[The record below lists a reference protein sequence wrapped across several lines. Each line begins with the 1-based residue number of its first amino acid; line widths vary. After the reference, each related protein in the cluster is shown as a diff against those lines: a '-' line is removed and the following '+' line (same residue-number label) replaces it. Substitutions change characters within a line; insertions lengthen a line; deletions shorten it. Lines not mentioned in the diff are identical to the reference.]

1 MKLKKL
7 FAGVVAVAMMAT
19 MAMPSFAA
27 TGASSQAQTP
37 ANVAVSLKK
46 TYSLVGVGNSPAE
59 TFSFTAEYLG
69 GEKGATD
76 PGKVPVIGDAAYL
89 AGGAATQNN
98 TKDITVD
105 FSSVNYRTVGIYNY
119 KITETNKHTAG
130 VTYAPAIGMKVTVGN
145 ASDNDNDTTVE
156 VKSVSF
162 WTLKEDGKT
171 FDEKINGDDAF
182 ENTYTANTLTMT
194 KTVKGDMGDKEND
207 YFTYTLKLTGA
218 AGVTYPDSYEV
229 KGGTKTD
236 NPKSVTVK
244 AGEETTYTF
253 KLKHGDSIYIENLPK
268 DITWS
273 VEETPAEGYTAYT
286 EYGVLNKTQ
295 GTSYNGTT
303 NGQEITAAFTN
314 VKDGEIDTGVILDN
328 APYILMLAV
337 VAGAAMTLVIK
348 KRREE
353 E

>member
-37 ANVAVSLKK
+37 ADGVVSLKK
-46 TYSLVGVGNSPAE
+46 TYTLVGIGSSPLE

-76 PGKVPVIGDAAYL
+76 PGKVPVIGNAAYL
-89 AGGAATQNN
+89 AGGAATQDN

-119 KITETNKHTAG
+119 KITETNNHTAG

-145 ASDNDNDTTVE
+145 ASDENTSVE

-162 WTLKEDGKT
+162 WTLDEDGKT
-171 FDEKINGDDAF
+171 FKEKINGDDAF

-207 YFTYTLKLTGA
+207 YFTYTLTLKGA

-236 NPKSVTVK
+236 NPKTVIVA

-253 KLKHGDSIYIENLPK
+253 QLKHGDSIYIENLPK

-286 EYGVLNKTQ
+286 EYSMLKKTE
-295 GTSYNGTT
+295 GTKYNGTT
-303 NGQEITAAFTN
+303 DGHEITAAFTN
-314 VKDGEIDTGVILDN
+314 VKEGEVDTGVILDN

-337 VAGAAMTLVIK
+337 VAGGAMTLVIK

>member
-1 MKLKKL
+1 MI
-7 FAGVVAVAMMAT
+7 
-19 MAMPSFAA
+19 
-27 TGASSQAQTP
+27 
-37 ANVAVSLKK
+37 
-46 TYSLVGVGNSPAE
+46 GN
-59 TFSFTAEYLG
+59 
-69 GEKGATD
+69 
-76 PGKVPVIGDAAYL
+76 AAYL

-98 TKDITVD
+98 TKDIIVD

-119 KITETNKHTAG
+119 KITETNNHTAG

-145 ASDNDNDTTVE
+145 ASDNDTTVE

-218 AGVTYPDSYEV
+218 TGVTYPESYEV
-229 KGGTKTD
+229 KGGTKAD
-236 NPKSVTVK
+236 NPKTVAVK

-286 EYGVLNKTQ
+286 EYCILNKTQ

-328 APYILMLAV
+328 APYIAMLTFVA
-337 VAGAAMTLVIK
+337 AGAVFMVIK

>member
-7 FAGVVAVAMMAT
+7 FAGVVAAAMIAT

-37 ANVAVSLKK
+37 ANGAVSLKK

-76 PGKVPVIGDAAYL
+76 PGKVPVIGNATYL

-98 TKDITVD
+98 TKDIAVD
-105 FSSVNYRTVGIYNY
+105 FSSVNYRTVGIYKY
-119 KITETNKHTAG
+119 KITEANNHTAG

-145 ASDNDNDTTVE
+145 ASDENTSVE

-162 WTLKEDGKT
+162 WTLDEDGKT
-171 FDEKINGDDAF
+171 FKEKINGDDAF

-207 YFTYTLKLTGA
+207 YFTYTLTLKGA
-218 AGVTYPDSYEV
+218 AGVNYPESYEV

-236 NPKSVTVK
+236 NPKSVSVK
-244 AGEETTYTF
+244 AGEMTTYTF

-286 EYGVLNKTQ
+286 EYGMLNKTQ

-314 VKDGEIDTGVILDN
+314 VKEGEIDTGVILDN

-337 VAGAAMTLVIK
+337 VAGGAMTLVIK

>member
-27 TGASSQAQTP
+27 TGASGNAQAPTDG
-37 ANVAVSLKK
+37 AVSLKK
-46 TYSLVGVGNSPAE
+46 TYTLVGIGSSPEE
-59 TFSFTAEYLG
+59 TFEFTANYLSG
-69 GEKGATD
+69 DKGATE
-76 PGKVPVIGDAAYL
+76 PTSLPVISSAVYGEK
-89 AGGAATQNN
+89 GAATQNN
-98 TKDITVD
+98 TKSITVNFNNVD
-105 FSSVNYRTVGIYNY
+105 YKTVGVYNY

-145 ASDNDNDTTVE
+145 ASDENNSVE

-218 AGVTYPDSYEV
+218 AGVTYPESYEV
-229 KGGTKTD
+229 KGGTKAD
-236 NPKSVTVK
+236 NPKSVSVT
-244 AGEETTYTF
+244 AGETTTYTF
-253 KLKHGDSIYIENLPK
+253 QLKHGDSIYIENLPK

-286 EYGVLNKTQ
+286 EYSMLKKTE
-295 GTSYNGTT
+295 GTKYNGTT
-303 NGQEITAAFTN
+303 DGQEITAAFTN
-314 VKDGEIDTGVILDN
+314 VKDGTVDTGVILDN

-337 VAGAAMTLVIK
+337 VAGGAMMLVIK

>member
-37 ANVAVSLKK
+37 ANGAVSLKK

-76 PGKVPVIGDAAYL
+76 PGKVPVIGNAAYL

-145 ASDNDNDTTVE
+145 ASDENTSVE

-162 WTLKEDGKT
+162 WTLDEDGKT
-171 FDEKINGDDAF
+171 FKEKINGDDAF

-218 AGVTYPDSYEV
+218 AGVTYPESYEV
-229 KGGTKTD
+229 KGGTKAD
-236 NPKSVTVK
+236 NPKTVTVK

-253 KLKHGDSIYIENLPK
+253 QLKHGDSIYIENLPK

-273 VEETPAEGYTAYT
+273 VEEAPTAGYTAYT
-286 EYGVLNKTQ
+286 EYGALNRKE
-295 GTSYNGTT
+295 GTKYNGTT
-303 NGQEITAAFTN
+303 DGQEITAAFTN

-337 VAGAAMTLVIK
+337 VAGGAMTLVIK

>member
-37 ANVAVSLKK
+37 ANGAVSLKK

-76 PGKVPVIGDAAYL
+76 PGKVPVIGNAAYL

-98 TKDITVD
+98 TKDIAVD
-105 FSSVNYRTVGIYNY
+105 FSSVNYRTVGIYKY
-119 KITETNKHTAG
+119 KITEANNHTAG

-145 ASDNDNDTTVE
+145 ASDENTSVE

-162 WTLKEDGKT
+162 WTLDEDGKT
-171 FDEKINGDDAF
+171 FKEKINGDDAF

-236 NPKSVTVK
+236 NPKTVTVA

-253 KLKHGDSIYIENLPK
+253 QLKHGDSIYIENLPK

-286 EYGVLNKTQ
+286 EYSMLKKTE
-295 GTSYNGTT
+295 GTKYNGTT
-303 NGQEITAAFTN
+303 DGQEITAAFTN
-314 VKDGEIDTGVILDN
+314 VKEGEIDTGVILDN
-328 APYILMLAV
+328 APYMLMLAV
-337 VAGAAMTLVIK
+337 VAGGAMMLVIK

>member
-37 ANVAVSLKK
+37 ANGAVSLKK
-46 TYSLVGVGNSPAE
+46 TYTLVGIGSSPIE

-76 PGKVPVIGDAAYL
+76 PGKVPVISNAAYL

-98 TKDITVD
+98 TKDIAVD

-119 KITETNKHTAG
+119 KITETNNHTAG

-145 ASDNDNDTTVE
+145 ASDENTSVE

-218 AGVTYPDSYEV
+218 AGVTYPESYEV
-229 KGGTKTD
+229 KGGTKAD
-236 NPKSVTVK
+236 NPKSVSVT
-244 AGEETTYTF
+244 AGATTTYTF
-253 KLKHGDSIYIENLPK
+253 QLKHGDSIYIENLPK

-286 EYGVLNKTQ
+286 EYSMLKKTE
-295 GTSYNGTT
+295 GTKYNGTT
-303 NGQEITAAFTN
+303 DGQEITAAFTN
-314 VKDGEIDTGVILDN
+314 VKEGTVDTGVILDN
-328 APYILMLAV
+328 APYMLMLAV
-337 VAGAAMTLVIK
+337 VAGGAMMLVIK

>member
-37 ANVAVSLKK
+37 ANGAVSLKK

-69 GEKGATD
+69 GEKGAID
-76 PGKVPVIGDAAYL
+76 PGKVPVIGNAAYL

-98 TKDITVD
+98 TKDIAVD
-105 FSSVNYRTVGIYNY
+105 FSSVNYRTVGIYKY
-119 KITETNKHTAG
+119 KITEANNHTAG

-145 ASDNDNDTTVE
+145 ASDENTSVE

-162 WTLKEDGKT
+162 WTLDEDGKT
-171 FDEKINGDDAF
+171 FKEKINGDDAF

-236 NPKSVTVK
+236 NPKTVTVA

-253 KLKHGDSIYIENLPK
+253 QLKHGDSIYIENLPK

-286 EYGVLNKTQ
+286 EYSMLKKTE
-295 GTSYNGTT
+295 GTKYNGTT
-303 NGQEITAAFTN
+303 DGQEITAAFTN
-314 VKDGEIDTGVILDN
+314 VKEGEIDTGVILDN

-337 VAGAAMTLVIK
+337 VAGGAMMLVIK

>member
-37 ANVAVSLKK
+37 ANGAVSLKK

-76 PGKVPVIGDAAYL
+76 PGKVPVISNAAYL

-98 TKDITVD
+98 TKDIAVD

-119 KITETNKHTAG
+119 KITETNNHTAG

-145 ASDNDNDTTVE
+145 ASDENTSVE

-162 WTLKEDGKT
+162 WTLDEDGKT

-218 AGVTYPDSYEV
+218 AGVTYPESYEV

-236 NPKSVTVK
+236 NPKSVSVK
-244 AGEETTYTF
+244 AGETTTYTF
-253 KLKHGDSIYIENLPK
+253 QLKHGDSIYIENLPK

-286 EYGVLNKTQ
+286 EYSMLKKTE
-295 GTSYNGTT
+295 GTKYNGTT
-303 NGQEITAAFTN
+303 DGQEITAAFTN
-314 VKDGEIDTGVILDN
+314 VKEGTVDTGVILDN
-328 APYILMLAV
+328 APYMLMLAV
-337 VAGAAMTLVIK
+337 VAGGAMMLVIK

>member
-1 MKLKKL
+1 MI
-7 FAGVVAVAMMAT
+7 GNAT
-19 MAMPSFAA
+19 
-27 TGASSQAQTP
+27 
-37 ANVAVSLKK
+37 
-46 TYSLVGVGNSPAE
+46 
-59 TFSFTAEYLG
+59 
-69 GEKGATD
+69 
-76 PGKVPVIGDAAYL
+76 YL

-98 TKDITVD
+98 TKDIAVD
-105 FSSVNYRTVGIYNY
+105 FSSVNYRTVGIYKY
-119 KITETNKHTAG
+119 KITEANNHTAG

-145 ASDNDNDTTVE
+145 ASDENTSVE

-162 WTLKEDGKT
+162 RTLDEDGKT
-171 FDEKINGDDAF
+171 FKEKINGDDAF

-236 NPKSVTVK
+236 NPKSVSVK
-244 AGEETTYTF
+244 AGKMTTYTF

-273 VEETPAEGYTAYT
+273 VEETPTEGYTAYT
-286 EYGVLNKTQ
+286 EYGMLNKTQ

-314 VKDGEIDTGVILDN
+314 VKEGEIDTGVILDN

-337 VAGAAMTLVIK
+337 VAGGAMTLVIK

>member
-37 ANVAVSLKK
+37 ANGAVSLKK

-76 PGKVPVIGDAAYL
+76 PGKVPVIGNAAYL

-98 TKDITVD
+98 TKDIAVD
-105 FSSVNYRTVGIYNY
+105 FSSVNYRTVGIYKY
-119 KITETNKHTAG
+119 KITEANNHTAG

-145 ASDNDNDTTVE
+145 ASDENTSVE

-162 WTLKEDGKT
+162 WTLDEDGKT
-171 FDEKINGDDAF
+171 FKEKINGDDAF

-236 NPKSVTVK
+236 NPKTVTVA

-253 KLKHGDSIYIENLPK
+253 QLKHGDSIYIENLPK

-286 EYGVLNKTQ
+286 EYSMLKKTE
-295 GTSYNGTT
+295 GTKYNGTT
-303 NGQEITAAFTN
+303 DGQEITAAFTN
-314 VKDGEIDTGVILDN
+314 VKEGEIDTGVILDN

-337 VAGAAMTLVIK
+337 VAGGAMMLVIK

>member
-37 ANVAVSLKK
+37 ADGTVSLKK
-46 TYSLVGVGNSPAE
+46 TYTLVGIGSSPIE

-76 PGKVPVIGDAAYL
+76 PGKVPVISNAAYL

-98 TKDITVD
+98 TKDIAVD

-119 KITETNKHTAG
+119 KITETNNHTAG

-145 ASDNDNDTTVE
+145 ASDENTSVE

-162 WTLKEDGKT
+162 WTLDEDGKT

-236 NPKSVTVK
+236 NPKSVSVK
-244 AGEETTYTF
+244 AGEMTTYTF
-253 KLKHGDSIYIENLPK
+253 QLKHGDSIYIENLPK

-286 EYGVLNKTQ
+286 EYSMLKKTE
-295 GTSYNGTT
+295 GTKYNGTT
-303 NGQEITAAFTN
+303 DGQEITAAFTN
-314 VKDGEIDTGVILDN
+314 VKDGTVDTGVILDN

>member
-37 ANVAVSLKK
+37 ANGAVSLKK

-76 PGKVPVIGDAAYL
+76 PGKVPVISNAAYL

-98 TKDITVD
+98 TKDIAVD

-119 KITETNKHTAG
+119 KITETNNHTAG

-145 ASDNDNDTTVE
+145 ASDENTSVE

-162 WTLKEDGKT
+162 WTLDEDGKT

-218 AGVTYPDSYEV
+218 AGVTYPESYEV

-236 NPKSVTVK
+236 NPKSVSVK
-244 AGEETTYTF
+244 ADEMTTYTF
-253 KLKHGDSIYIENLPK
+253 QLKHGDSIYIENLPK

-286 EYGVLNKTQ
+286 EYSMLKKTE

-314 VKDGEIDTGVILDN
+314 VKDGTVDTGVILDN
-328 APYILMLAV
+328 APYMLMLAV
-337 VAGAAMTLVIK
+337 VAGGAMMLVIK

>member
-37 ANVAVSLKK
+37 ADGTVSLKK
-46 TYSLVGVGNSPAE
+46 TYTLVGIGSSPIE

-76 PGKVPVIGDAAYL
+76 PGKVPVISNAAYL

-98 TKDITVD
+98 TKDIAVD

-119 KITETNKHTAG
+119 KITETNNHTAG
-130 VTYAPAIGMKVTVGN
+130 VPYAPATGMKVTVGN
-145 ASDNDNDTTVE
+145 ASDENTSVE

-162 WTLKEDGKT
+162 WTLDEDGKT
-171 FDEKINGDDAF
+171 FKEKINGDDAF

-218 AGVTYPDSYEV
+218 AGVTYPDSYAV

-236 NPKSVTVK
+236 NPKSVSVK
-244 AGEETTYTF
+244 AGEMTTYTF
-253 KLKHGDSIYIENLPK
+253 QLKHGDSIYIENLPK
-268 DITWS
+268 DIIWS

-286 EYGVLNKTQ
+286 EYGMLKKTE
-295 GTSYNGTT
+295 GTKYNGTT
-303 NGQEITAAFTN
+303 DGQEITAAFTN
-314 VKDGEIDTGVILDN
+314 VKEGTVDTGVILDN
-328 APYILMLAV
+328 APYMLMLAV
-337 VAGAAMTLVIK
+337 VAGGAMMLVIK

>member
-37 ANVAVSLKK
+37 ANGAVSLKK

-76 PGKVPVIGDAAYL
+76 PGKVPVIGNATYL

-98 TKDITVD
+98 TKDIAVD
-105 FSSVNYRTVGIYNY
+105 FSSVNYRTVGIYKY
-119 KITETNKHTAG
+119 KITEANNHTAG

-145 ASDNDNDTTVE
+145 ASDENTSVE

-162 WTLKEDGKT
+162 WTLDEDGKT
-171 FDEKINGDDAF
+171 FKEKINGDDAF

-218 AGVTYPDSYEV
+218 AGVTYPDGYEV

-236 NPKSVTVK
+236 NPKSVSVK
-244 AGEETTYTF
+244 ADEMTTYTF

-273 VEETPAEGYTAYT
+273 VEETPTEGYTAYT
-286 EYGVLNKTQ
+286 EYGMLNKTQ

-314 VKDGEIDTGVILDN
+314 VKEGEIDTGVILDN

-337 VAGAAMTLVIK
+337 VAGGAMTLVIK

>member
-37 ANVAVSLKK
+37 ANGAVSLKK

-76 PGKVPVIGDAAYL
+76 PGKVPVIGNAAYL

-98 TKDITVD
+98 TKDIAVD
-105 FSSVNYRTVGIYNY
+105 FSSVNYRTVGIYKY
-119 KITETNKHTAG
+119 KITEANNHTAG

-145 ASDNDNDTTVE
+145 ASDENTSVE

-162 WTLKEDGKT
+162 WTLDEDGKT
-171 FDEKINGDDAF
+171 FKEKINGDDAF

-236 NPKSVTVK
+236 NPKTVTVA

-253 KLKHGDSIYIENLPK
+253 QLKHGDSIYIENLPK

-286 EYGVLNKTQ
+286 EYSMLKKTE
-295 GTSYNGTT
+295 GTKYNGTT
-303 NGQEITAAFTN
+303 DGQEITAAFTN
-314 VKDGEIDTGVILDN
+314 VKESEIDTGVILDN

-337 VAGAAMTLVIK
+337 VAGGAMTLVIK

>member
-19 MAMPSFAA
+19 MTMPSFAA

-37 ANVAVSLKK
+37 ADGTVSLKK
-46 TYSLVGVGNSPAE
+46 TYTLVGIGSSPIE

-76 PGKVPVIGDAAYL
+76 PGKVPVISNAAYL
-89 AGGAATQNN
+89 AGGAATQDN

-105 FSSVNYRTVGIYNY
+105 FSSVNYRTVGIYKY
-119 KITETNKHTAG
+119 KITETNNHTAG

-145 ASDNDNDTTVE
+145 ASDENNSVE

-162 WTLKEDGKT
+162 WTLDEDGKT
-171 FDEKINGDDAF
+171 FKEKFNGDDAF

-218 AGVTYPDSYEV
+218 AGVTYPESYEV
-229 KGGTKTD
+229 KGGTKAD
-236 NPKSVTVK
+236 NPKSVSVT
-244 AGEETTYTF
+244 AGETTTYTF
-253 KLKHGDSIYIENLPK
+253 QLKHGDSIYIENLPK

-286 EYGVLNKTQ
+286 EYSMLKKTE

-314 VKDGEIDTGVILDN
+314 VKEGTVDTGVILDN
-328 APYILMLAV
+328 APYMLMLAV
-337 VAGAAMTLVIK
+337 VAGGAMMLVIK

>member
-37 ANVAVSLKK
+37 ANGAVSLKK
-46 TYSLVGVGNSPAE
+46 TYSLVGVGTSPIE

-76 PGKVPVIGDAAYL
+76 PGKVPVIGNAAYL

-98 TKDITVD
+98 TKDIAVD

-119 KITETNKHTAG
+119 KITEANNHTAG

-145 ASDNDNDTTVE
+145 ASDENTSVE

-162 WTLKEDGKT
+162 WTLDEDGKT
-171 FDEKINGDDAF
+171 FKEKINGDDAF

-194 KTVKGDMGDKEND
+194 KTVKG
-207 YFTYTLKLTGA
+207 
-218 AGVTYPDSYEV
+218 
-229 KGGTKTD
+229 GTKAD
-236 NPKSVTVK
+236 NPKTVIVK

-337 VAGAAMTLVIK
+337 VAGGAMTLVIK

>member
-27 TGASSQAQTP
+27 TGVSSQAQTP
-37 ANVAVSLKK
+37 ANGAVSLKK

-59 TFSFTAEYLG
+59 IFSFTAEYLG

-76 PGKVPVIGDAAYL
+76 PGKVPVIGNATYL

-98 TKDITVD
+98 TKDIAVD
-105 FSSVNYRTVGIYNY
+105 FSSVNYRTVGIYKY
-119 KITETNKHTAG
+119 KITEANNHTAG

-145 ASDNDNDTTVE
+145 ASDENTSVE

-162 WTLKEDGKT
+162 WTLDEDGKT
-171 FDEKINGDDAF
+171 FKEKINGDDAF

-236 NPKSVTVK
+236 NPKSVSVK
-244 AGEETTYTF
+244 AGEMTIYTF

-273 VEETPAEGYTAYT
+273 VEETPTEGYTAYT
-286 EYGVLNKTQ
+286 EYGMLNKTQ
-295 GTSYNGTT
+295 DTSYNGTT

-314 VKDGEIDTGVILDN
+314 VKEGEIDTGVILDN

-337 VAGAAMTLVIK
+337 VAGGAMTLVIK

>member
-27 TGASSQAQTP
+27 TGASSQVQTP
-37 ANVAVSLKK
+37 ANGAVSLKK

-76 PGKVPVIGDAAYL
+76 TGKVPVIGNAAYL

-98 TKDITVD
+98 TKDIAVD
-105 FSSVNYRTVGIYNY
+105 FSSVNYRTVGIYKY
-119 KITETNKHTAG
+119 KITEANNHTAG

-145 ASDNDNDTTVE
+145 ASDENTSVE

-162 WTLKEDGKT
+162 WTLDEDGKT
-171 FDEKINGDDAF
+171 FKEKINGDDAF

-218 AGVTYPDSYEV
+218 TGVIYPESYEV
-229 KGGTKTD
+229 KGGTKAD
-236 NPKSVTVK
+236 NPKTVAVK

-286 EYGVLNKTQ
+286 EYGMLNKMQ

-337 VAGAAMTLVIK
+337 VAGGAMMLVIK

>member
-37 ANVAVSLKK
+37 ANGAVSLKK
-46 TYSLVGVGNSPAE
+46 TYSLVGVGTSPKE
-59 TFSFTAEYLG
+59 TFGFTVVYLNG
-69 GEKGATD
+69 DKGATD
-76 PGKVPVIGDAAYL
+76 PGTVPVIGNAAYL
-89 AGGAATQNN
+89 AGGAATQDN

-119 KITETNKHTAG
+119 KITETNNHTAG

-145 ASDNDNDTTVE
+145 ASDENTSVE

-162 WTLKEDGKT
+162 WTLDEDGKT
-171 FDEKINGDDAF
+171 FKEKINGDDAF

-236 NPKSVTVK
+236 NPKSVSVK
-244 AGEETTYTF
+244 AGEMTTYTF
-253 KLKHGDSIYIENLPK
+253 QLKHGDSIYIENLPK

-286 EYGVLNKTQ
+286 EYSMLKKTE

-314 VKDGEIDTGVILDN
+314 VKEGTVDTGVILDN
-328 APYILMLAV
+328 APYMLMLAV
-337 VAGAAMTLVIK
+337 VAGGAMMLVIK